1 MVDQEAFLEQMQEK
15 LTDVVRPYQQ
25 QQNRRQRM
33 ADFVKQCIRCAGR
46 NDFFQLD
53 ELLKSKMARD
63 VEEEVGLQEGIEF
76 LDQLRTYADEQV
88 ERYRIQFIEDLKT
101 LAREAELPIEIDF
114 PRIAV
119 LKGIEGEVDFA
130 QRKTEINKKVLKS
143 VDPKR
148 IITALRRVKQ
158 QLYDRPYDPQ
168 VFIDKLY
175 HTYTEILK
183 KEERETGHPVP
194 MQQLYLEYVLSLQSR
209 TFFQDMDKGR
219 FRGYSLDQFAVDI
232 WCYFQARTGGTSNGY
247 AVQLRPGRNRALWL
261 IDSDGERRQITA
273 IAFQEQT
280 REKGPEK

>member
-1 MVDQEAFLEQMQEK
+1 MADREEFLEQMQEN
-15 LTDVVRPYQQ
+15 LTAVLRPYQQ

-33 ADFVKQCIRCAGR
+33 ADFVKQCIRCAER

-63 VEEEVGLQEGIEF
+63 VGEEVGLKDGAKF

-88 ERYRIQFIEDLKT
+88 ERYRIQFIEDLEI

-130 QRKTEINKKVLKS
+130 QRKTTINKKALKS

-148 IITALRRVKQ
+148 IITVLRRVKQ

-168 VFIDKLY
+168 AFIDKLY
-175 HTYTEILK
+175 HTYSEILK
-183 KEERETGHPVP
+183 KEEQEIGHPVP

-209 TFFQDMDKGR
+209 TFFQDMDKGK

-232 WCYFQARTGGTSNGY
+232 WRYFQAGTGGTSNGY
-247 AVQLRPGRNRALWL
+247 AAQLRAGRNNALWL
-261 IDSDGERRQITA
+261 IDSDGERRQITR
-273 IAFQEQT
+273 ISFLNK

>member
-1 MVDQEAFLEQMQEK
+1 MADREEFLEQMQEN
-15 LTDVVRPYQQ
+15 LTAVLRPYQQ

-33 ADFVKQCIRCAGR
+33 ADFVKQCIRCAER

-63 VEEEVGLQEGIEF
+63 VGEEVGLKDGAKF

-88 ERYRIQFIEDLKT
+88 ERYRIQFIEDLEI

-130 QRKTEINKKVLKS
+130 QRKTTINKKALKS

-148 IITALRRVKQ
+148 IITVLRRVKQ

-168 VFIDKLY
+168 AFIDKLY
-175 HTYTEILK
+175 HTYSEILK
-183 KEERETGHPVP
+183 KEEQEIGHPVP

-209 TFFQDMDKGR
+209 TFFQDMDKGK

-232 WCYFQARTGGTSNGY
+232 WRYFQAGTGGTSNGY
-247 AVQLRPGRNRALWL
+247 AAQLRPGRNNALWL
-261 IDSDGERRQITA
+261 IDSDGERRQITR
-273 IAFQEQT
+273 ISFFEQT
-280 REKGPEK
+280 RERA

>member
-1 MVDQEAFLEQMQEK
+1 MADREEFLEHMQEN
-15 LTDVVRPYQQ
+15 LTAVVRPYQQ

-33 ADFVKQCIRCAGR
+33 ADFVKQCVRCAGR

-53 ELLKSKMARD
+53 ELLKSKMAQD
-63 VEEEVGLQEGIEF
+63 VEEEMGLKDGAEF
-76 LDQLRTYADEQV
+76 LEQLRIYADEQV
-88 ERYRIQFIEDLKT
+88 ERYRIQFIEDLTT

-114 PRIAV
+114 PRIGV
-119 LKGIEGEVDFA
+119 LKGIEGEIDFA
-130 QRKTEINKKVLKS
+130 QRKTTINKKVLKS

-168 VFIDKLY
+168 AFIDKLY
-175 HTYTEILK
+175 DVYAEILK
-183 KEERETGHPVP
+183 KEDREMGESVA

-209 TFFQDMDKGR
+209 AFFQDMDKGR

-232 WCYFQARTGGTSNGY
+232 WRYFQAGTGGTSEGY

-261 IDSDGERRQITA
+261 IDSDGERRQITT
-273 IAFQEQT
+273 IAFQ
-280 REKGPEK
+280 K

>member
-1 MVDQEAFLEQMQEK
+1 MADREEFLEQMQER
-15 LTDVVRPYQQ
+15 LTDVVKPYQL

-33 ADFVKQCIRCAGR
+33 ADFVKQCVRCAGR

-53 ELLKSKMARD
+53 ELLKSKMAQD
-63 VEEEVGLQEGIEF
+63 VEEEMGLKDGAEF
-76 LDQLRTYADEQV
+76 LEQLRIYADEQV
-88 ERYRIQFIEDLKT
+88 ERYRIQFIEDLTT
-101 LAREAELPIEIDF
+101 LANEAKLPIEIDF
-114 PRIAV
+114 PRIGV

-130 QRKTEINKKVLKS
+130 QRKTVINKKALKS

-168 VFIDKLY
+168 EFIDKLY
-175 HTYTEILK
+175 DVYAEILK
-183 KEERETGHPVP
+183 KEEREMGHSVA

-209 TFFQDMDKGR
+209 AFFQDMDKGK

-232 WCYFQARTGGTSNGY
+232 WRYFQAGTGGTSNGY

-261 IDSDGERRQITA
+261 IDSDGERRQITT
-273 IAFQEQT
+273 IAFQT
-280 REKGPEK
+280 

>member
-1 MVDQEAFLEQMQEK
+1 MADREEFLEQMQEN
-15 LTDVVRPYQQ
+15 LTAVLRPYQQ

-33 ADFVKQCIRCAGR
+33 ADFVKQCIRCAER

-63 VEEEVGLQEGIEF
+63 VGEEVGLKDGAKF

-88 ERYRIQFIEDLKT
+88 ERYRIQFIEDLEI

-130 QRKTEINKKVLKS
+130 QRKTTINKKALKS

-148 IITALRRVKQ
+148 IITVLRRVKQ

-168 VFIDKLY
+168 AFIEKLY
-175 HTYTEILK
+175 HTYSEILK
-183 KEERETGHPVP
+183 KEEQEIGHPVP

-209 TFFQDMDKGR
+209 TFFQDMDKGK

-232 WCYFQARTGGTSNGY
+232 WRYFQAGTGGTSNGY
-247 AVQLRPGRNRALWL
+247 AAQLRPGRNNALWL
-261 IDSDGERRQITA
+261 IDSDGERRQITR
-273 IAFQEQT
+273 ISFFEQT
-280 REKGPEK
+280 RERA

>member
-1 MVDQEAFLEQMQEK
+1 MADREEFLEHIQEN
-15 LTDVVRPYQQ
+15 LTAVVRPYQQ

-33 ADFVKQCIRCAGR
+33 ADFVKQCVRCAGR

-53 ELLKSKMARD
+53 ELLKSKMAQD
-63 VEEEVGLQEGIEF
+63 VEEEMGLKDGAEF
-76 LDQLRTYADEQV
+76 LEQLRIYADEQV
-88 ERYRIQFIEDLKT
+88 ERYRIQFIEDLTT

-114 PRIAV
+114 PRIGV
-119 LKGIEGEVDFA
+119 LKGIEGEIDFA
-130 QRKTEINKKVLKS
+130 QRKTTINKKVLKS

-168 VFIDKLY
+168 AFIDKLY
-175 HTYTEILK
+175 DVYAEILK
-183 KEERETGHPVP
+183 KEDREMGESVA

-209 TFFQDMDKGR
+209 AFFQDMDKGR

-232 WCYFQARTGGTSNGY
+232 WRYFQAGTGGTSEGY

-261 IDSDGERRQITA
+261 IDSDGERRQITT
-273 IAFQEQT
+273 IAFQ
-280 REKGPEK
+280 K

>member
-1 MVDQEAFLEQMQEK
+1 MVDREEFLEQMQEK

-33 ADFVKQCIRCAGR
+33 ADFVKQCIRSAGR

-63 VEEEVGLQEGIEF
+63 VEEEVGLKDGAEF

-88 ERYRIQFIEDLKT
+88 ERYRIQFIEDLTT
-101 LAREAELPIEIDF
+101 LAREAELPIEVDF
-114 PRIAV
+114 PRIEV
-119 LKGIEGEVDFA
+119 LKGIEGDVDFA
-130 QRKTEINKKVLKS
+130 QRKTVINKKILKS

-168 VFIDKLY
+168 VFIDELY
-175 HTYTEILK
+175 NAYMEILK
-183 KEERETGHPVP
+183 KEAQEIGHPVP

-209 TFFQDMDKGR
+209 TFFQDMDKGK
-219 FRGYSLDQFAVDI
+219 FRGYSLDQFAVDL
-232 WCYFQARTGGTSNGY
+232 WRYFQAGIGGTSDGY
-247 AVQLRPGRNRALWL
+247 AVQLRPGRNNALWL
-261 IDSDGERRQITA
+261 IDSDGERRQITR
-273 IAFQEQT
+273 ISFLNK

>member
-1 MVDQEAFLEQMQEK
+1 MADREEFLEQMQEK

-33 ADFVKQCIRCAGR
+33 ADFVKQCVRCTGR

-53 ELLKSKMARD
+53 ELLKSKMAQD
-63 VEEEVGLQEGIEF
+63 VEDEAGLKDGAEF
-76 LDQLRTYADEQV
+76 LAQLRTYADEQV
-88 ERYRIQFIEDLKT
+88 ERYRIQFIEDLGI

-114 PRIAV
+114 PRIEV

-130 QRKTEINKKVLKS
+130 QRKTVINKKTLKS

-168 VFIDKLY
+168 VFIDRLY
-175 HTYTEILK
+175 EIYAEIVK
-183 KEERETGHPVP
+183 KEAREMGYPVA

-209 TFFQDMDKGR
+209 AFFQDMDKGR
-219 FRGYSLDQFAVDI
+219 FRGYSLDQFAVDM
-232 WCYFQARTGGTSNGY
+232 WRYFQAETGGTSEGY
-247 AVQLRPGRNRALWL
+247 AVQLRPGRNKALWL
-261 IDSDGERRQITA
+261 IDSDGERRQITT

-280 REKGPEK
+280 HKKGPEK